1 MTDADDHALPAVRG
15 RRRRSLVSVEGV
27 RLQGSASL
35 HGRSGLREPRRDA
48 ARRRQDLPRRPGRPV
63 PQPEEA
69 RQRDGRHLRH
79 RRRRRRPLR
88 AGESGGRRDPR
99 GADRPGVRRAPLHRG
114 RPRGALLVL
123 RPADPRGGAGRVGRG
138 SDRTLKAEAA
148 YFVCAS
154 PRAGTSLLT
163 GLLKSTGIAG
173 PPEEYFWRDMP
184 DWSRRWAVS
193 RFEDYLQAALRE
205 GTTANGVFGAK
216 LMWDYLGDFV
226 SRSAPSRDSDALP
239 FPSQLLTRKRRR
251 ISLGSSSMEPA
262 GLEPAT
268 FRVPL

>member
-1 MTDADDHALPAVRG
+1 M
-15 RRRRSLVSVEGV
+15 
-27 RLQGSASL
+27 
-35 HGRSGLREPRRDA
+35 
-48 ARRRQDLPRRPGRPV
+48 
-63 PQPEEA
+63 
-69 RQRDGRHLRH
+69 
-79 RRRRRRPLR
+79 
-88 AGESGGRRDPR
+88 
-99 GADRPGVRRAPLHRG
+99 
-114 RPRGALLVL
+114 
-123 RPADPRGGAGRVGRG
+123 GRG

-173 PPEEYFWRDMP
+173 RPEEYFWRDMP

-205 GTTANGVFGAK
+205 GTRPNGVFGAK
-216 LMWDYLGDFV
+216 LMWGYLGDFV